1 MKSSVVGQKKWLSQV
16 REEMPCE
23 ELAVSN
29 DSAKRSAGLP
39 PAVGMNNTADKLSP
53 GSPADAVNSAI
64 ASISSSHTVQ
74 DAAAVS
80 GLSSGSWVS
89 TNTGDVQTESLA
101 GLLAASTSAPSEDDG
116 KSVLQLSPA
125 ISSSNSA
132 GALSLQF
139 GQFSMA
145 GTTMGDFGSGFGS
158 GFGDE
163 PVNVDVSVSPPS
175 SKQVMSQTDGNNQK
189 GNSGFAA
196 TAEPLSSYQSHQPFS
211 YGHAVA
217 TSGITSLVSFWLACQ
232 MLLQT

>member
-1 MKSSVVGQKKWLSQV
+1 MACDELVVSS
-16 REEMPCE
+16 
-23 ELAVSN
+23 

-39 PAVGMNNTADKLSP
+39 PTVGMNNTADKLPSA
-53 GSPADAVNSAI
+53 SSAEAVKAAINSI
-64 ASISSSHTVQ
+64 PSSHTVQ
-74 DAAAVS
+74 DAAAVT
-80 GLSSGSWVS
+80 GLSSASWVT

-101 GLLAASTSAPSEDDG
+101 GLLAASTSAPPEDDG

-125 ISSSNSA
+125 ITNNNSA

-145 GTTMGDFGSGFGS
+145 GTMGDFGSGFGS

-163 PVNVDVSVSPPS
+163 PVNTDVPVSPPS
-175 SKQVMSQTDGNNQK
+175 SKQVMSQTDVNNQK

-196 TAEPLSSYQSHQPFS
+196 ATEPLSGYQSHQPFS

-217 TSGITSLVSFWLACQ
+217 AAGMTSLVSGLGFPLTLCAE
-232 MLLQT
+232 LKSTT